1 MMGTDRMKDRR
12 SALNRTAFILGL
24 VVILQ
29 LFAAVFFLGDA
40 AGDVA
45 QDGLG
50 PHLATEVSAV
60 LALFSGILFG
70 AWHVRTLVLRARA
83 DEAQVAAA
91 RGVLG
96 ELMRLRFAEWRLT
109 PAEAD
114 VTLFALK
121 GCDIADIA
129 TFRGSAEGTVRAQ
142 LTKVYGKAG
151 VHNQSSLIALFIDEL
166 IDPALHARTANTGE
180 GVRSGRKRRQA
191 G

>member
-1 MMGTDRMKDRR
+1 MVGTDRMKDRR
-12 SALNRTAFILGL
+12 SALNRTAAILSL
-24 VVILQ
+24 VVALQ
-29 LFAAVFFLGDA
+29 LFAAIFFLSDA
-40 AGDVA
+40 AGDVTE
-45 QDGLG
+45 DGLG
-50 PHLATEVSAV
+50 PHLAAEMSAV

-70 AWHVRTLVLRARA
+70 AWHVRILVLRARA

-114 VTLFALK
+114 VALFALK

-166 IDPALHARTANTGE
+166 IDPAWHPHWTDNDG
-180 GVRSGRKRRQA
+180 
-191 G
+191 

>member
-1 MMGTDRMKDRR
+1 MVGTDRMKDRR
-12 SALNRTAFILGL
+12 SALNRTAAILSL
-24 VVILQ
+24 VVALQ
-29 LFAAVFFLGDA
+29 LFAAIFFLSDV

-45 QDGLG
+45 EDGLG
-50 PHLATEVSAV
+50 PHLAAEMSAV

-83 DEAQVAAA
+83 DETQVAAA

-114 VTLFALK
+114 VALFALK

-142 LTKVYGKAG
+142 LTKIYGKAG

-166 IDPALHARTANTGE
+166 IDPALHALTASKG
-180 GVRSGRKRRQA
+180 
-191 G
+191 